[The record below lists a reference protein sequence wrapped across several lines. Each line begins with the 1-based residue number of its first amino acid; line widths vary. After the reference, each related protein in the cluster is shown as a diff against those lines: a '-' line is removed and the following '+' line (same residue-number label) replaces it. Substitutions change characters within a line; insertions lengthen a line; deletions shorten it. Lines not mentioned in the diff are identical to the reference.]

1 VCGGGGF
8 LADPYRER
16 EVARKRGAREQ
27 AGDERLMAERLADLR
42 ALVGWLARHEAAL
55 LDTIARALA

>member
-1 VCGGGGF
+1 MGAAFSRIRTGSG
-8 LADPYRER
+8 
-16 EVARKRGAREQ
+16 KSRGK
-27 AGDERLMAERLADLR
+27 GVR